1 MSDYPTERG
10 MRSNT
15 AAQQGTGTG
24 TGNTYGT
31 GTDTYGTGTDTYG
44 TGTERY
50 GTGTEGTYG
59 TGTGTTYNTNTS
71 TNPQGTSSTYGT
83 APTTGAAHST
93 TSHHKYDFLNK
104 LDPRQHGGS
113 HTTGSEGREKFHAS
127 ATSGPQI
134 GGTDP
139 SFGPGVTGVST
150 TDGGAGMG
158 GAVAAGSST
167 GMAGAVPLGHAHK
180 SEFLNKLDPRVDSK
194 TGTWK
199 PRRGSAGSGGSGGP
213 VA

>member
-10 MRSNT
+10 LRSNP
-15 AAQQGTGTG
+15 AAQQGAGTG
-24 TGNTYGT
+24 TSTAYGTGTDTYGA

-44 TGTERY
+44 TGTETTY
-50 GTGTEGTYG
+50 GTGTESTYG
-59 TGTGTTYNTNTS
+59 TGTGTTYNTGTG
-71 TNPQGTSSTYGT
+71 TNPQGTSGTYGT
-83 APTTGAAHST
+83 APTTGQ
-93 TSHHKYDFLNK
+93 HK
-104 LDPRQHGGS
+104 HG
-113 HTTGSEGREKFHAS
+113 ERERFHAS
-127 ATSGPQI
+127 ARSGPRI

-139 SFGPGVTGVST
+139 SDGPGVTGVGT
-150 TDGGAGMG
+150 TEPGTGVG

-167 GMAGAVPLGHAHK
+167 GPSGAVPPGHAHK

-199 PRRGSAGSGGSGGP
+199 PRRGSGGSGGP